1 MTSKHVLLLILSV
14 IMAFPLAAQKEGGKR
29 SRAEMRR
36 EFKEFK
42 IKYIAQEIELG
53 ASQIQEFT
61 ELYSQMED
69 EKHKVFSATRKLERS
84 VKANK
89 NATEKDYQSL
99 SEAMTDA
106 KAKTGI

>member
-61 ELYSQMED
+61 ELYSQMYD
-69 EKHKVFSATRKLERS
+69 EKFSRLLTAKQVYKMKDAEEGFRRKMHEMRHK
-84 VKANK
+84 
-89 NATEKDYQSL
+89 
-99 SEAMTDA
+99 
-106 KAKTGI
+106 KAKGKKK